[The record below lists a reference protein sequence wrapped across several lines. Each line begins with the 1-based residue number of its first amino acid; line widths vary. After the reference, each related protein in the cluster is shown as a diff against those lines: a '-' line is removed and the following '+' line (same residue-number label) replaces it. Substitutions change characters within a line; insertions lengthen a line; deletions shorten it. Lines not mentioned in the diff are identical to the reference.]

1 MTKSFILT
9 AGKGTRLKPLTLTT
23 PKPAIKINQVPLV
36 YHSIHLLR
44 KSGVKNFVFN
54 LHYLPEK
61 MRKALEP
68 LRLNDEE
75 FSFSLEE
82 DIILGGAGGL
92 RHAWSCFD
100 TCDEILYCNGDEI
113 FLPETEDV
121 LKKLTEHRK
130 SSNSLATILCIEHP
144 GVGTQFGGVW
154 VNGNNEVKGF
164 GKNPP
169 EKHLSGLHFTGYMAL
184 SKEIINHIPADG
196 ESNILYGVLDK
207 AIEKGFTVN
216 VLRAEGFWFEVGN
229 PEGLKEAELKLQALA
244 KNDHSYYTDLKKSI
258 ST

>member
-9 AGKGTRLKPLTLTT
+9 AGKGTRLKPLTLST
-23 PKPAIKINQVPLV
+23 PKPAIRVNQVPLV

-44 KSGVKNFVFN
+44 KSGVKNFIFN

-61 MRKALEP
+61 MREALEP
-68 LRLNDEE
+68 LRLDGEE
-75 FSFSLEE
+75 FSFSLER
-82 DIILGGAGGL
+82 DAILGGAGGL
-92 RHAWSCFD
+92 RHAWGFLD
-100 TCDEILYCNGDEI
+100 NCDDILYCNGDEI
-113 FLPETEDV
+113 FLPKSDGI
-121 LKKLTEHRK
+121 LKQLSEYRK
-130 SSNSLATILCIEHP
+130 SSDSLATILCIEHP

-154 VNGNNEVKGF
+154 VNGNDEVKGF
-164 GKNPP
+164 GKNTP

-184 SKEIINHIPADG
+184 SKEIIDHIPADG

-207 AIEKGFTVN
+207 AIEKGFSVN
-216 VLRAEGFWFEVGN
+216 VLRAEGLWFEVGN

-244 KNDHSYYTDLKKSI
+244 DNDHSYYVELKKSI